1 MVVESK
7 ALNIYRVTGSPRHIL
22 TKKLRC
28 KLQSVQIVIFH
39 IIKEIYLRLGD
50 KIMENFRLLPVVVIQ
65 LNMNVRFANRF
76 ARKFD
81 LIFAHAQT
89 LFSPVFRS
97 FSRKKILLTTKLY
110 ICRIN
115 KNNLKM
121 ILISQRT
128 QKYKRKTWE
137 HLAAITDRLTSV
149 LFKPGFHMIV
159 RIVPVVSKK
168 CLNDRDDHMETLPR
182 RSQTTRTTETTSI
195 VWVAFPYD
203 RPDPLNIFL
212 DDWDD
217 RDDPDDHMETRL

>member
-1 MVVESK
+1 MAVESK

-137 HLAAITDRLTSV
+137 HLAAITERLTSV

-159 RIVPVVSKK
+159 RIVPVVSNGTIIWK
-168 CLNDRDDHMETLPR
+168 RYP
-182 RSQTTRTTETTSI
+182 
-195 VWVAFPYD
+195 
-203 RPDPLNIFL
+203 
-212 DDWDD
+212 DD
-217 RDDPDDHMETRL
+217 RKRPERLRQPRSSG